1 MVGPCQN
8 SGSSPSK
15 PRNYNDNWPTVKIS
29 HHESCA
35 RRTPGVANSTL
46 TDAII
51 VVSYYIYLVVI
62 YNDTMRSWFIYVGC
76 NHTFGSGA
84 WLGHATLLGHAQL
97 QACTLLA
104 RCIFGP
110 LPGWGGMHSYR
121 HATLLGLL
129 LSSLP
134 LHFLVA
140 LCGPPDA
147 FAHNSKHKC
156 AVAPL
161 WPSSSILPRIT
172 KVWLHPTYDVY
183 NMINI
188 YIYIYISKVLCKI
201 DLDVPGAGEFLFL
214 HILP

>member
-1 MVGPCQN
+1 M
-8 SGSSPSK
+8 
-15 PRNYNDNWPTVKIS
+15 RIYIMIS
-29 HHESCA
+29 CDHIIMW
-35 RRTPGVANSTL
+35 G
-46 TDAII
+46 AII
-51 VVSYYIYLVVI
+51 I
-62 YNDTMRSWFIYVGC
+62 
-76 NHTFGSGA
+76 TFGSGA
-84 WLGHATLLGHAQL
+84 WLGHALLKESTLHFWAV
-97 QACTLLA
+97 A
-104 RCIFGP
+104 R
-110 LPGWGGMHSYR
+110 PGGGMHSYR